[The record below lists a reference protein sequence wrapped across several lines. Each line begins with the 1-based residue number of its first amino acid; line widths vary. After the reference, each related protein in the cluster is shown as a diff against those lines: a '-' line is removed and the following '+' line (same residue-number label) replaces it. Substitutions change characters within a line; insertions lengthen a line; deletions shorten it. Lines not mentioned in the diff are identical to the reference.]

1 MWGPLRI
8 GVALLAL
15 GAGPE
20 VLPPLSHNSGMT
32 LVVRLPDMP
41 EQRIPLAAAA
51 DVGAAGFFDRVGAG
65 FRHLF

>member
-1 MWGPLRI
+1 MGNYLYFYRGSGQFLPRNKHPLYQI
-8 GVALLAL
+8 FV
-15 GAGPE
+15 
-20 VLPPLSHNSGMT
+20 
-32 LVVRLPDMP
+32 PDMP